1 MGLRLAKKRVEG
13 QAPLLTDLTEL
24 GIAITGMCSSRVPA
38 HAGLYRTD
46 QVSSLDMNPAL
57 TVFGLMVCGTPIGPE
72 DSKRKR

>member
-1 MGLRLAKKRVEG
+1 MGLRLAKNRVEG

-46 QVSSLDMNPAL
+46 QVSSLDVIPAF
-57 TVFGLMVCGTPIGPE
+57 TVFGLMVCWPLVGP
-72 DSKRKR
+72 